1 MRERKRVVLV
11 NAWHDDNKG
20 DSAITEGTLRILQLA
35 FEKCGVEPDF
45 TVVGLSESGRLA
57 ATATR
62 HVSASWPD
70 ARTLPIQLPT
80 ELRSKAAAR
89 PLVDV
94 PVWLVRLVPSVAATM
109 LGRTPSGLRGVLHD
123 ADILVVVGGSNLHDS
138 ESVHPLA
145 SAARLYTLSA
155 AIPAAVKAGIPVL
168 LLGHTL
174 GPFPARRRLTTEMAR
189 RMIGIADL
197 AVVREAESVPV
208 AEELGIAQIELA
220 PDMAFALQPIAT
232 RRVIDIVET
241 LPVPAGQ
248 TAVIAVRQHPSL
260 GPDAD
265 RRINDELVAAIG
277 GLYDNGH
284 LGAVMVVSHTIGPTP
299 IEDDRGPS
307 RVLAE
312 KLRDR
317 YPDLPV
323 VYLQED
329 LAPAEL
335 AWLYGQMACMIA
347 VRLHAAILAM
357 LMGTPTFAI
366 AYFTHK
372 TTGVMSAV
380 GLPDCVGE
388 YATVR
393 GSDIIGAL
401 SPRIG
406 SAEARHA
413 LAAVCAANREQL
425 ETRCSAWVAD
435 HVLES
440 GAVDR
445 WPA

>member
-1 MRERKRVVLV
+1 VLV

-35 FEKCGVEPDF
+35 FEKCGLEPDF
-45 TVVGLSESGRLA
+45 TVVGLNESGRLA

-70 ARTLPIQLPT
+70 ARTLPIQIPT
-80 ELRSKAAAR
+80 ELRSKAAAH
-89 PLVDV
+89 PLIDV
-94 PVWLVRLVPSVAATM
+94 PVWFARLLPSVAATM
-109 LGRTPSGLRGVLHD
+109 VGRTPSGLRNILRD
-123 ADILVVVGGSNLHDS
+123 ADVLVVVGGSNLHDAD
-138 ESVHPLA
+138 SVNPLA

-155 AIPAAVKAGIPVL
+155 AIPAAVNAGLPVL

-174 GPFPARRRLTTEMAR
+174 GPFPDRRRLTTEMAR

-197 AVVREAESVPV
+197 AVVREAESIPV
-208 AEELGIAQIELA
+208 AEKLGIAKIELA

-232 RRVIDIVET
+232 RRVLDIVER
-241 LPVPAGQ
+241 LQVPAEQ

-260 GPDAD
+260 GPGAD
-265 RRINDELVAAIG
+265 RRVKDELVAAVG
-277 GLYDNGH
+277 GLYEKGSCR
-284 LGAVMVVSHTIGPTP
+284 AVMVVSHTIGPTP

-307 RVLAE
+307 QVLAE
-312 KLRDR
+312 MLRDR

-380 GLPDCVGE
+380 GLADCVGE
-388 YATVR
+388 YANVR
-393 GSDIIGAL
+393 SSDIIGAL
-401 SPRIG
+401 SPRIQSG
-406 SAEARHA
+406 EARRA
-413 LAAVCAANREQL
+413 LAAVCEANREQL
-425 ETRCSAWVAD
+425 ETRCSAWVSEY
-435 HVLES
+435 VLET
-440 GAVDR
+440 AAAADR
-445 WPA
+445 RPA